1 MEKVLQWF
9 RCRPKW
15 RVTVLVA
22 GSLVF
27 LVGLMLLPLMYLFAV
42 SLAERARYGTIRWH
56 FSLQNYLQAFHP
68 LYLEI
73 YWRSFWIALTTTML
87 CAVLGYVVAYTIA
100 LRVSGGWKSVLLMLV
115 VIPFW
120 TSYLIR
126 TYAWMLIFRA
136 QGVLNN
142 ALLWLGVIHQ
152 PLQLLYTT
160 PAVFVGLVY
169 AQLPF
174 MILPLYAVLQKLDPA
189 LLEAAQDLGA
199 SRWKTFFRVTLPLSS
214 QGLAAGSALVFIS
227 AAGAFITPDLL
238 GGARSMMVGNVIED
252 QFAVARNQPFGS
264 AVAFLLTFVVLGI
277 LLASLRSTQRG
288 ARELL

>member
-1 MEKVLQWF
+1 METLLQFF
-9 RCRPKW
+9 RRRPKL
-15 RVTVLVA
+15 RATALLS
-22 GSLVF
+22 GSLLF
-27 LVGLMLLPLMYLFAV
+27 LVGLFVLPLVYLFAV
-42 SLAERARYGTIRWH
+42 SFAERARYGTIRWA
-56 FSLQNYLQAFHP
+56 FSLENYLRAFHP

-73 YWRSFWIALTTTML
+73 YWRSLWIALATTL
-87 CAVLGYVVAYTIA
+87 VCAVLGYVVAYTIA
-100 LRVSGGWKSVLLMLV
+100 LRVSGAWKSVLLMLV

-136 QGVLNN
+136 QGVINRT
-142 ALLWLGVIHQ
+142 LLWLGLIHQ

-160 PAVFVGLVY
+160 FAVFIGLVY

-174 MILPLYAVLQKLDPA
+174 MILPLFAVLQKLDPA

-199 SRWKTFFRVTLPLSS
+199 SRSRTFLRVTLPLSS
-214 QGLAAGSALVFIS
+214 SGLAAGSALVFIS

-238 GGARSMMVGNVIED
+238 GGARSMMVGNLIQD
-252 QFAVARNQPFGS
+252 QFAVARDQPFGS
-264 AVAFLLTFVVLGI
+264 AIAFLLTFVVLAL
-277 LLASLRSTQRG
+277 LLASLRSSERG

>member
-1 MEKVLQWF
+1 MEHLKLG
-9 RCRPKW
+9 W
-15 RVTVLVA
+15 RSSLRA
-22 GSLVF
+22 AALLFGSLVF
-27 LVGLMLLPLMYLFAV
+27 LVGLFLLPLAELFAE
-42 SLAERARYGTIRWH
+42 SFAERGRYGVVHWIFT
-56 FSLQNYLQAFHP
+56 LGNYFRAFHP

-73 YWRSFWIALTTTML
+73 YWRSLWIALVTTL
-87 CAVLGYVVAYTIA
+87 ICAILGYVLAYTIA
-100 LRVSGGWKSVLLMLV
+100 LRISGPWKSPLLMLV

-136 QGVLNN
+136 QGVLND

-160 PAVFVGLVY
+160 LAVFVGLVY

-189 LLEAAQDLGA
+189 LLEAAEDLGA
-199 SRWKTFFRVTLPLSS
+199 NRWRTFFRVTLPLSLS
-214 QGLAAGSALVFIS
+214 GLAAGSALVFIS
-227 AAGAFITPDLL
+227 ALGAFITPDLL
-238 GGARSMMVGNVIED
+238 GGARSMMVGNLIEN

-264 AVAFLLTFVVLGI
+264 AVSFLLTFFVLA
-277 LLASLRSTQRG
+277 LLLVSLRAAERG
-288 ARELL
+288 AKEMF